1 MATRRTFEKNME
13 RIGEE
18 KDGERYSY
26 RAVRKKK
33 ESRDGGWERAKKT
46 EHTSN

>member
-26 RAVRKKK
+26 RAVRKQAEKK
-33 ESRDGGWERAKKT
+33 
-46 EHTSN
+46 